1 MQLCNF
7 FSTFHLSLCT
17 RRKGFITITPSRGIF
32 LGTCLQPSL
41 GVRKLDLVVLHHLLY
56 CIHWE
61 GKDIHH
67 SVKIKCF
74 RLCTF
79 LLEHLSLRVGGCL
92 CFVLVRRTLSHHV
105 HIHIHKLYVAKTHQQ
120 QGRSEGLVAA

>member
-1 MQLCNF
+1 MHEKKRLHNYYS
-7 FSTFHLSLCT
+7 FSWD
-17 RRKGFITITPSRGIF
+17 F
-32 LGTCLQPSL
+32 LGTCLQLSL
-41 GVRKLDLVVLHHLLY
+41 GVRKLDHVVLHHLLY
-56 CIHWE
+56 CIHRE

-74 RLCTF
+74 RPCAF

-92 CFVLVRRTLSHHV
+92 RFVLVRRTLSHHI

-120 QGRSEGLVAA
+120 QDGSEGLVAT